1 MPCFLHWS
9 SECVFQFASLYLP
22 KLIMLLVFPG
32 GILPTL
38 SLLIETLHLGS
49 KGKLVVDS
57 VNNIGPHYARTLREW
72 HQRFLDQFDDVIV
85 PALKAEYPSMLS
97 KDQGLNEIEVF
108 KRKWL
113 CECAEIGHLLVLIC
127 FSCRLLLLL

>member
-1 MPCFLHWS
+1 MPCPLPWS

-22 KLIMLLVFPG
+22 KLITLPVFPG
-32 GILPTL
+32 GILPTF
-38 SLLIETLHLGS
+38 SLLINTLQSGS
-49 KGKLVVDS
+49 NGKLVVDS

-72 HQRFLDQFDDVIV
+72 HQRFLDRFNNVIV
-85 PALKAEYPSMLS
+85 PALKAEYPSMVS

-113 CECAEIGHLLVLIC
+113 CECTEIGHLLVLTC

>member
-1 MPCFLHWS
+1 M
-9 SECVFQFASLYLP
+9 LP
-22 KLIMLLVFPG
+22 VFPG

-49 KGKLVVDS
+49 KGMLVVDS

-85 PALKAEYPSMLS
+85 PALKAEYPSMVS
-97 KDQGLNEIEVF
+97 RDQGLNEIEVF